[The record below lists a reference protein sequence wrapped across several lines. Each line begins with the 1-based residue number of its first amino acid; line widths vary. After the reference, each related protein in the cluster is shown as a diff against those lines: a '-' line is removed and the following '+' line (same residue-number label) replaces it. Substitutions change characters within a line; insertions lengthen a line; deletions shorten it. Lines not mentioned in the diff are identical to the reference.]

1 MLDALCRD
9 ERAIEGLP
17 IRLAIALVVGV
28 ASLGVMMST
37 ISGLGSLGV
46 SELDTRPQPEIVGPG
61 NHTVDVA
68 VVDSEGGLVANT
80 TVIAT
85 SGTAQLDGVRTAR
98 TNRTGVAS
106 LTLDPQLG
114 PNQQEGT
121 VALDVKPTDDSY
133 ADRRENTAI
142 QVVDR

>member
-1 MLDALCRD
+1 
-9 ERAIEGLP
+9 
-17 IRLAIALVVGV
+17 
-28 ASLGVMMST
+28 
-37 ISGLGSLGV
+37 
-46 SELDTRPQPEIVGPG
+46 
-61 NHTVDVA
+61 
-68 VVDSEGGLVANT
+68 
-80 TVIAT
+80 VIAT
-85 SGTAQLDGVRTAR
+85 SGTARLDGVRTAR